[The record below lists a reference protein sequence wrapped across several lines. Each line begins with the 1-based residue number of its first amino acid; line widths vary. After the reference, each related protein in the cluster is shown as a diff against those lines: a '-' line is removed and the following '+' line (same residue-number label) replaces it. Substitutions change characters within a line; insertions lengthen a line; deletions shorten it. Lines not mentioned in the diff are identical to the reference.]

1 MAVWRV
7 IAPTLSTTSIKRRA
21 KRKWVWLVI
30 LLGLSAA
37 GYGYYLQTQKEKPI
51 EIQVSKVSR
60 RNLTEVVIANGRI
73 QPVTQVKIS
82 PEVSGEIIELPVKEG
97 QAVQKGDLLARI
109 KPDLYAAS
117 RRSAEASYKSALA
130 AKAQSAASLE
140 KTELEFKRNAALF
153 HDKLVSET
161 VYQEFRTARNVA
173 AAGFESASH
182 QVDVAKAALARAE
195 EDLAKTSLYS
205 PITGTVSKLNSQLG
219 ERVVGTAMM
228 TGTEMM
234 VVADLTVMEARVEV
248 GEMDVVLMQPGLKA
262 LLEVDAFTDRKFNGK
277 ITEVAN
283 SSRNSLSAV
292 GGGAG
297 GGTQQEATRFEVR
310 IRIEEK
316 DPFRPGMSVTAEIET
331 RYRTNVLTAPIQSVT
346 TRLPNSQGAVSNH
359 TQTAS
364 PPEPSPSN
372 ASGPERKRDANKP
385 LEVVFVYQNNG
396 VKSLPVKRGISDDTY
411 VEILE
416 GLTEGQEVVSGSY
429 KAISRDLK
437 DDSKVKLS
445 DPAKPPPPATP
456 ASP

>member
-1 MAVWRV
+1 M
-7 IAPTLSTTSIKRRA
+7 STTIIKRRA
-21 KRKWVWLVI
+21 KRKWVWLLI
-30 LLGLSAA
+30 LIGLAGA

-51 EIQVSKVSR
+51 EIQVSKASR

-117 RRSAEASYKSALA
+117 RRSAEASYKAALA
-130 AKAQSAASLE
+130 GKAQSAASLE
-140 KTELEFKRNAALF
+140 KTELEFTRNAALF

-161 VYQEFRTARNVA
+161 VYQEYRTARNVA
-173 AAGFESASH
+173 AAAFESASH

-248 GEMDVVLMQPGLKA
+248 GEMDVVLMQPGLKS

-283 SSRNSLSAV
+283 SSRNSLSTT
-292 GGGAG
+292 GGGG
-297 GGTQQEATRFEVR
+297 GSGTQQEATRFEVR

-331 RYRTNVLTAPIQSVT
+331 RYRTNVLTIPIQSVT
-346 TRLPNSQGAVSNH
+346 TRLPNSHGAVSNQ

-364 PPEPSPSN
+364 PPDPNPGN
-372 ASGPERKRDANKP
+372 ASTPERKRDSNKP
-385 LEVVFVYQNNG
+385 LEVVFVYQGNG
-396 VKSLPVKRGISDDTY
+396 VKSTPVKRGISDDTY
-411 VEILE
+411 VEILD

-437 DDSKVKLS
+437 DDSKVKLP
-445 DPAKPPPPATP
+445 DPAKPETP
-456 ASP
+456 STPGSP